1 MAIRASLP
9 DIPIRIPGT
18 TCSNRV
24 TSSIPDRA
32 NISELSAVIEADTSW
47 ILFDLLSA
55 VTITSSIKADVPSA
69 YALDPNN
76 DEIAT
81 AKTSLLFFVK
91 FFMIFS
97 LMSFDTS
104 PIKPSITQT
113 YASNVTIS
121 KHRYYYFV
129 LRMQNKVN
137 SFYTLLHF

>member
-69 YALDPNN
+69 YALDPNT
-76 DEIAT
+76 DKIAT
-81 AKTSLLFFVK
+81 AKTCLLFFVK
-91 FFMIFS
+91 FD
-97 LMSFDTS
+97 LK
-104 PIKPSITQT
+104 IKYI
-113 YASNVTIS
+113 YIV
-121 KHRYYYFV
+121 
-129 LRMQNKVN
+129 
-137 SFYTLLHF
+137 